1 MQTTAY
7 QYIVAIAKYHSISK
21 AAQELC
27 ITQPALTKYLKRLED
42 ELGTKLFD
50 RTITP
55 ITLTPAGKKFIEK
68 AALILDIER
77 SLQYDL
83 NQISTDVRG
92 KVTVGMNT
100 EFCSN
105 TIPYVL
111 PEFRFRYPEIQVNI
125 REGHNQH
132 LFNELEAGRIDIV
145 YSAYSMSTNTFVYER
160 IYSEPILL
168 AIPIDH
174 PVVRDLDLS
183 NNSPLSPYYLN
194 PEQVKNCDFITLI
207 PEQGMGAIARDFF
220 HKYNLNPNIVM
231 EMQKHETAMRL
242 ASAGLGM
249 VFTPVR
255 TPLRIPL
262 VKPMAYFSIE
272 NPLFTRSRGV
282 YYSKYVPLSDA
293 AKCFIR
299 VFNEVY
305 NHESAL
311 RIPACHL
318 IIPPPPVHNQI
329 FPHCSRFRSENQHEK
344 NSPYIRKGDAHR
356 QAVKDSRNLRDRF
369 RSQWFRLSLADC
381 FSFCAPGSPPPGL
394 PPGAMKRFLVSSKRS

>member
-311 RIPACHL
+311 RIPPCHL
-318 IIPPPPVHNQI
+318 IIPPPP
-329 FPHCSRFRSENQHEK
+329 
-344 NSPYIRKGDAHR
+344 
-356 QAVKDSRNLRDRF
+356 
-369 RSQWFRLSLADC
+369 RSQPNISSLQ
-381 FSFCAPGSPPPGL
+381 P
-394 PPGAMKRFLVSSKRS
+394 V